1 MKKQFMFISAILL
14 GMVICLASCKDSK
27 KSSWADEED
36 GTEQVEKTKK
46 HKTLT
51 KVTSL
56 DDLADIDLDD
66 LDELDLT
73 ELGMDDIDFDNFNFE
88 ELTQDQAD
96 MLLKLV
102 VAVAGKELP
111 EDMDDGMELTALDM
125 KGRDVIFSVEMDMTD
140 VGISMAD
147 FVEVMNMPE
156 MKNEMMKGM
165 IKDMDDDMAAFLQV
179 MVAAKKNFV
188 MKFIDKNTGD
198 DVDLRLKSSELKEM
212 L

>member
-111 EDMDDGMELTALDM
+111 EDMGDGMELTALDM

-165 IKDMDDDMAAFLQV
+165 IQDMDDDMAAFLQV

-198 DVDLRLKSSELKEM
+198 DADLRLKSSELKEM

>member
-1 MKKQFMFISAILL
+1 MKKQFMFLSAILL

-56 DDLADIDLDD
+56 DDLADIDFDD

-73 ELGMDDIDFDNFNFE
+73 ELDMDDIDFDNFNFE

-140 VGISMAD
+140 VGISMDD

-156 MKNEMMKGM
+156 MKSEMMKGM
-165 IKDMDDDMAAFLQV
+165 IQDKDDDMAAFLQV

-198 DVDLRLKSSELKEM
+198 DADLRLKSSELKEM

>member
-165 IKDMDDDMAAFLQV
+165 IQDMDDDMAAFLQV

>member
-56 DDLADIDLDD
+56 DDLADIDFDD

-96 MLLKLV
+96 MLLKLA

-111 EDMDDGMELTALDM
+111 EDMGDGMELTALDM

-165 IKDMDDDMAAFLQV
+165 IQDMDDDMAAFLQV

>member
-1 MKKQFMFISAILL
+1 MKKQFMFLSAILL

-111 EDMDDGMELTALDM
+111 EDMGDGMELTALDM

>member
-1 MKKQFMFISAILL
+1 MKKQFMFLSAILL

-46 HKTLT
+46 HKALT
-51 KVTSL
+51 KVSSL

-73 ELGMDDIDFDNFNFE
+73 ELDMDDIDFDNFNFE

-96 MLLKLV
+96 ILLKLV

-111 EDMDDGMELTALDM
+111 EDMGDGTELTALDV
-125 KGRDVIFSVEMDMTD
+125 KGRDVIFSVEMDMIFSRD
-140 VGISMAD
+140 Y

-156 MKNEMMKGM
+156 TKSEIMKGM
-165 IKDMDDDMAAFLQV
+165 IQNMGDGMADFLQV
-179 MVAAKKNFV
+179 MVAAKKDFV

-198 DVDLRLKSSELKEM
+198 DADLRLKSSELKKM

>member
-111 EDMDDGMELTALDM
+111 EDMGDGMELTALDM

-156 MKNEMMKGM
+156 MKSEMMKGM
-165 IKDMDDDMAAFLQV
+165 IQDMDDDMAAFLQV

>member
-1 MKKQFMFISAILL
+1 MKKQFMFLSAILL

-51 KVTSL
+51 KVSSL

-165 IKDMDDDMAAFLQV
+165 IQDMDDDMAAFLQV

>member
-1 MKKQFMFISAILL
+1 MKKQFMFLSAILL

-96 MLLKLV
+96 MLLKLA

-165 IKDMDDDMAAFLQV
+165 IQDMDDDMAAFLQV

-198 DVDLRLKSSELKEM
+198 DADLRLKSSELKEM

>member
-14 GMVICLASCKDSK
+14 GMVLCLASCKDSK

-111 EDMDDGMELTALDM
+111 EDMGDGMELTALDM

-165 IKDMDDDMAAFLQV
+165 IQDMDDDMAAFLQV

-198 DVDLRLKSSELKEM
+198 DADLRLKSSELKEM

>member
-111 EDMDDGMELTALDM
+111 EDMGDGMELTALDM

-156 MKNEMMKGM
+156 MKSEMMKGM
-165 IKDMDDDMAAFLQV
+165 IQDMDDDMAAFLQV

-198 DVDLRLKSSELKEM
+198 DADLRLKSSELKEM

>member
-111 EDMDDGMELTALDM
+111 EDMGDGMELTALDM

-165 IKDMDDDMAAFLQV
+165 IQDMDDDMAAFLQV

>member
-111 EDMDDGMELTALDM
+111 EDMGDGMELTALDM

-140 VGISMAD
+140 VGISMDD

-165 IKDMDDDMAAFLQV
+165 IQDMDDDMAAFLQV

>member
-1 MKKQFMFISAILL
+1 MKKQFMFLSAILL

-125 KGRDVIFSVEMDMTD
+125 KGRDVIFSVELDMTD
-140 VGISMAD
+140 VGISMDD

-165 IKDMDDDMAAFLQV
+165 IQDMDDDMAAFLQV

>member
-1 MKKQFMFISAILL
+1 MKKQFMFLSTILL

-111 EDMDDGMELTALDM
+111 EDMGDGMELTALDM

-165 IKDMDDDMAAFLQV
+165 IQDMDDDMAAFLQV

-198 DVDLRLKSSELKEM
+198 DADLRLKSSELKEM

>member
-1 MKKQFMFISAILL
+1 MKKQFMFLSAILL

-46 HKTLT
+46 HKALT
-51 KVTSL
+51 KVSSL

-165 IKDMDDDMAAFLQV
+165 IQDMDDDMAAFLQV

-198 DVDLRLKSSELKEM
+198 DADLRLKSSELKEM

>member
-111 EDMDDGMELTALDM
+111 EDMGDGMELTALDM

>member
-1 MKKQFMFISAILL
+1 MKKQFMFLSAILL

-56 DDLADIDLDD
+56 DDLADIDFDD

-73 ELGMDDIDFDNFNFE
+73 ELDMDDIDFDNFNFE

-102 VAVAGKELP
+102 VPVAGKELP
-111 EDMDDGMELTALDM
+111 EDKGDGMELTALDM

-140 VGISMAD
+140 VGISMDD

-156 MKNEMMKGM
+156 MKSEMMKGM
-165 IKDMDDDMAAFLQV
+165 IQDKDDDMAAFLQV

-198 DVDLRLKSSELKEM
+198 DADLRLKSSELKEM

>member
-73 ELGMDDIDFDNFNFE
+73 ELGMDDIDFDNFDFD

-102 VAVAGKELP
+102 VVVAGKELP
-111 EDMDDGMELTALDM
+111 EDMGDGMELTALDM

>member
-96 MLLKLV
+96 MLLKLA

-111 EDMDDGMELTALDM
+111 EDMGDGMELTALDM

>member
-1 MKKQFMFISAILL
+1 MFLSAILL

-140 VGISMAD
+140 VGISMDD

-165 IKDMDDDMAAFLQV
+165 IQDMDDDMAAFLQV

>member
-1 MKKQFMFISAILL
+1 MKKQFMFLSAILL

-96 MLLKLV
+96 MLLKLA

-165 IKDMDDDMAAFLQV
+165 IQDMDDDMAAFLQV

>member
-51 KVTSL
+51 KVSSL

-111 EDMDDGMELTALDM
+111 EDMGDGMELTALDM

>member
-1 MKKQFMFISAILL
+1 MKKQFMFLSAILL

-56 DDLADIDLDD
+56 DDLADIDFDD

-73 ELGMDDIDFDNFNFE
+73 ELDMDDIDFDNFNFE

-111 EDMDDGMELTALDM
+111 EDKGDGMELTALDM
-125 KGRDVIFSVEMDMTD
+125 KGRDVIFSLEMDMTD
-140 VGISMAD
+140 VGISMDD

-156 MKNEMMKGM
+156 MKSEMMKGM
-165 IKDMDDDMAAFLQV
+165 IQDKDDDMAAFLQV

-198 DVDLRLKSSELKEM
+198 DADLRLKSSELKEM

>member
-1 MKKQFMFISAILL
+1 MKKQFMFLSAILL

-56 DDLADIDLDD
+56 DDLADIDFDD

-73 ELGMDDIDFDNFNFE
+73 ELDMDDIDFDNFNFE

-111 EDMDDGMELTALDM
+111 EDKGDGMELTALDM
-125 KGRDVIFSVEMDMTD
+125 KGRDVIFSLEMDMTD
-140 VGISMAD
+140 VGISMDD

-156 MKNEMMKGM
+156 MKSEMMKGM
-165 IKDMDDDMAAFLQV
+165 IQDKDDDMAAFLQV

>member
-102 VAVAGKELP
+102 VVVAGKELP
-111 EDMDDGMELTALDM
+111 EDMGDGMELTALDM

-156 MKNEMMKGM
+156 MKSEMMKGM
-165 IKDMDDDMAAFLQV
+165 IQDMDDDMAAFLQV

-198 DVDLRLKSSELKEM
+198 DADLRLKSSELKEM

>member
-111 EDMDDGMELTALDM
+111 EDMGDGMELTALDM

-198 DVDLRLKSSELKEM
+198 DADLRLKSSELKEM

>member
-147 FVEVMNMPE
+147 FGEVMNMPE

-165 IKDMDDDMAAFLQV
+165 IQNMDDDMAAFLHV